1 MYLYIYL
8 GQHDYPGSLLT
19 FRVNAGVASAPH
31 AYMADTLP
39 PEPLPEPPHSYLYSM
54 RASGH
59 VCEGVSRLRYL
70 IWGDLP
76 NRGQQHSGAY

>member
-31 AYMADTLP
+31 AYMADTFYHRN
-39 PEPLPEPPHSYLYSM
+39 PL
-54 RASGH
+54 
-59 VCEGVSRLRYL
+59 
-70 IWGDLP
+70 
-76 NRGQQHSGAY
+76 